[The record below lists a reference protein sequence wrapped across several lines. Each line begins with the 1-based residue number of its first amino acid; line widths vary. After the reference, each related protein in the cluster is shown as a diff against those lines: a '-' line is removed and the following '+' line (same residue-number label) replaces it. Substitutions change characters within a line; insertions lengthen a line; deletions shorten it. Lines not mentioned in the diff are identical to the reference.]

1 MRHATDRTGPKTT
14 TDTMMTAVGAAMAV
28 VLCFVSLT
36 GCATAQSGVQVASM
50 YCTGRKSDARYDWPW
65 YGSLNELEE
74 ASDVVVYV
82 MIIGCTAPDG
92 AGDDADAAG
101 YDTAIDAVVL
111 GGIPG
116 GGDSGDDA
124 SAGGTSAD
132 SMERDDRIDPP
143 HADETIVI
151 RGYTAEGSGAGRLT
165 VGERYVF
172 FLDSGDSGAGES
184 DGYYEMTP
192 ALSVFPVDE
201 RTAKEPSG
209 SRNADGSFALTDSLV
224 ARLGIASGNG

>member
-1 MRHATDRTGPKTT
+1 MRHATGRTVPKTA
-14 TDTMMTAVGAAMAV
+14 TDTVMTAIGAATAA
-28 VLCFVSLT
+28 VLCLVSLT

-50 YCTGRKSDARYDWPW
+50 HCTGRESNAQYDWPW
-65 YGSLNELEE
+65 YGSLDELEE

-82 MIIGCTAPDG
+82 MLIGCTAPDG
-92 AGDDADAAG
+92 AGDDADTAG

-111 GGIPG
+111 GGV
-116 GGDSGDDA
+116 
-124 SAGGTSAD
+124 SAGDA
-132 SMERDDRIDPP
+132 ERDDRVDPP

-184 DGYYEMTP
+184 GGYYEMTP
-192 ALSVFPVDE
+192 ALSVFPVTD

-209 SRNADGSFALTDSLV
+209 SRNADGSFALTDSLA
-224 ARLGIASGNG
+224 ARLGIGDGKG